1 MPRKLLTDAQLG
13 ILQVMSSRQQG
24 GIDPNS
30 GLPMGFYT
38 SMIDLFNPSQ
48 PAKSLLYCINIL
60 CNHHT
65 RDCLL
70 DCKSVHPM

>member
-48 PAKSLLYCINIL
+48 PAKSPFLPYTIMNMPDFL
-60 CNHHT
+60 
-65 RDCLL
+65 
-70 DCKSVHPM
+70 

>member
-1 MPRKLLTDAQLG
+1 MPRKLLTDAQLS

-48 PAKSLLYCINIL
+48 PAKSPLFFIFQMDSEFVRCG
-60 CNHHT
+60 T
-65 RDCLL
+65 
-70 DCKSVHPM
+70 K